1 MMDEKKRVLPLWRKI
16 VLGMGQKAGKCKEA
30 LEIGMF
36 GSLSGTDV
44 VAHVGVRFLETY
56 PSRSGRAA
64 PTPLLPRRGVRGGRG
79 GCLFMCEGPR
89 VGAIRARSAGTP
101 SLAS

>member
-1 MMDEKKRVLPLWRKI
+1 MMDGKKRVWPLWRKI

-30 LEIGMF
+30 VEIGMV
-36 GSLSGTDV
+36 GSLSGMGV

-56 PSRSGRAA
+56 PSRSANSRSNSPPAKEGC
-64 PTPLLPRRGVRGGRG
+64 PKGGVVAFSCAWGA
-79 GCLFMCEGPR
+79 R
-89 VGAIRARSAGTP
+89 VGVVRARSAGTP